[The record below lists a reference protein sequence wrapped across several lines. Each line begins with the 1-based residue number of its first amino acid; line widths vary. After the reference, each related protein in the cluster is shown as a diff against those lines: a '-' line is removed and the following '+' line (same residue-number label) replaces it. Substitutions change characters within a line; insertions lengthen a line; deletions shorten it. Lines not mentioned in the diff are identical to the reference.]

1 MFADNCGRN
10 ITLEVVGDLG
20 NNTWVKGHNGPIV
33 RGKIRKPEGLSS
45 TLIEGRVDGVDYKFN
60 VDIVCRKE
68 NNGIVSFSLEMYM
81 CSSTW
86 WNYASFMNLF
96 YTNMSLLAL

>member
-1 MFADNCGRN
+1 MKLRCLFADNCGRN

-68 NNGIVSFSLEMYM
+68 NNGIVSF
-81 CSSTW
+81 
-86 WNYASFMNLF
+86 NL
-96 YTNMSLLAL
+96 